1 MMSEFSS
8 HIDTQKRM
16 ITDQGESVFELSAR
30 KPVLLVFLRHF
41 GCIFCREALQDLSKL
56 QSEIIEKGGYLVFVH
71 MSDKKTAEQ
80 YFKKYKLSDPFWVSD
95 PDCDF
100 YQDFGLM
107 KGSLSQLFGFKTWV
121 RGFDA
126 AVIKGNGLSW
136 KQLGDGFQMPGIFL
150 INNGE
155 VLYEFI
161 HDSVADRPDYLK
173 ILSHIESQ
181 DPVQHTK
188 DIEN

>member
-1 MMSEFSS
+1 MSANQN
-8 HIDTQKRM
+8 HKDTQKKM
-16 ITDQGESVFELSAR
+16 VTDQGDSVFELSTK

-56 QSEIIEKGGYLVFVH
+56 QSEIVEKGGHLVFVH

-80 YFKKYKLSDPFWVSD
+80 YFKKYKLNDPFWVAD
-95 PDCDF
+95 PDCYY
-100 YQDFGLM
+100 YQEFGLM

-150 INNGE
+150 IKNGE
-155 VLYEFI
+155 ILYEFI

-173 ILSHIESQ
+173 ILSHIESNE
-181 DPVQHTK
+181 PKKHSN
-188 DIEN
+188 IEN